1 MFEKPKDFDP
11 YGELSLN
18 LFVGSV
24 WKQYVEGKGPYT
36 DDIWNCRGVD
46 PVDGLKFHRAVLEY
60 ENVFSQIGFG
70 YG

>member
-11 YGELSLN
+11 YGDLSLN

-24 WKQYVEGKGPYT
+24 WKQCVEGKGPYT

-46 PVDGLKFHRAVLEY
+46 PVDA
-60 ENVFSQIGFG
+60 NVATSHGFFRFLF
-70 YG
+70 